1 MCVKTIFI
9 FPHLVSDLDLYSFDL
24 EIALQ
29 VTRHI
34 GNLPSKFERRTEFC
48 FWVNSW
54 QETDRRMDGRTDGWT
69 DTQTSVTW
77 SPWEDLH
84 TVTQINPKIKWII
97 CCTKVYYIN
106 KFNKN
111 FSHNL
116 MSNSTR
122 QIKQQTHQG
131 KNIIFVVK
139 VTSFQYQLLNYSVS
153 FYCTSTQQCWC
164 TILI

>member
-54 QETDRRMDGRTDGWT
+54 HETDRRMDGRLDGHTDECNVVSLGRSAYR
-69 DTQTSVTW
+69 DADQ
-77 SPWEDLH
+77 PQNQMDHLLYQGLLH
-84 TVTQINPKIKWII
+84 QQI
-97 CCTKVYYIN
+97 
-106 KFNKN
+106 
-111 FSHNL
+111 
-116 MSNSTR
+116 
-122 QIKQQTHQG
+122 
-131 KNIIFVVK
+131 
-139 VTSFQYQLLNYSVS
+139 
-153 FYCTSTQQCWC
+153 
-164 TILI
+164 

>member
-1 MCVKTIFI
+1 MTLTFI
-9 FPHLVSDLDLYSFDL
+9 LLTLKLLCKLLVTSATSHQSLNVVQNS
-24 EIALQ
+24 
-29 VTRHI
+29 V
-34 GNLPSKFERRTEFC
+34 FELTAGMR
-48 FWVNSW
+48 
-54 QETDRRMDGRTDGWT
+54 QTDGWTDGWT

-153 FYCTSTQQCWC
+153 FYCTSTQQC
-164 TILI
+164 